1 MPKREEQ
8 SPVSTVAHC
17 TTAVKPESRA
27 RWRVRLR
34 EQLRQEEEEN
44 AAISPPPDGQ
54 PSRPR
59 RRADL
64 REKLKEYQARFPRN
78 NGLFEQKVQE
88 SVLERVRR
96 KFQEAIGARVTA
108 VLGRPDGARR
118 DRSDRTVVP
127 EFCTSCGSHRRSDFY
142 RDGFSKRTLQTRWG
156 RIPLRLPRVRCD
168 HADEC
173 GRECG
178 GTVTIAYPQFAPYQ
192 RRFVNVQ
199 EQILRLS
206 ALCLSLR
213 QIRTVLAM
221 DGTRLSIATL
231 CKEIGKVADL
241 SAAEFK
247 RRCEV
252 PPVVLLDGA
261 WSSLAVETG
270 EAFINDRGQK
280 RDRKEVE
287 RVPLLVAWGVWP
299 ETGEKALLGWVVGKE
314 EDCASWQRLLE
325 MLHGRGLHADKGL
338 RLFVSD
344 GSSGLE
350 AALAMVSFGRVAHQ
364 RCVFHKIRNVLDKVK
379 GEVVEGERK
388 AKRAARKE
396 RRDEVMVDLVPIWQ
410 AGSEAEAR
418 GRYAAFVAKWEA
430 REPEAVA
437 GLRNGFD
444 ATLVYLQVQAGA
456 RARGQEWDARHLRTT
471 SALERVNRNIRVKLR
486 AATVFQTEV
495 GLTANVYLALGA
507 RGRKGPEELQGWIRS
522 IALRAEALQR
532 AA

>member
-1 MPKREEQ
+1 M
-8 SPVSTVAHC
+8 STVAHS
-17 TTAVKPESRA
+17 TTEVKPESRA
-27 RWRVRLR
+27 RWRARLR
-34 EQLRQEEEEN
+34 EQLGQEEEEN
-44 AAISPPPDGQ
+44 AAISPPPEGQ
-54 PSRPR
+54 PSRPRQR

-64 REKLKEYQARFPRN
+64 REKLKAYQVRFPRN
-78 NGLFEQKVQE
+78 SVLFAEEVQE

-96 KFQEAIGARVTA
+96 KFQEAIEARVTA

-118 DRSDRTVVP
+118 DHSERTVVP
-127 EFCTSCGSHRRSDFY
+127 EFCTSCGTHWRSQFF
-142 RDGFSKRTLQTRWG
+142 RDGHWKRTLHTRWG
-156 RIPLRLPRVRCD
+156 SISLQMPRVRCD
-168 HADEC
+168 
-173 GRECG
+173 CG
-178 GTVTIAYPQFAPYQ
+178 GTVTIAHPQFAPYQ

-213 QIRTVLAM
+213 QIRMVLAM

-231 CKEIGKVADL
+231 CKEVGKVADL

-247 RRCEV
+247 RRGEV
-252 PPVVLLDGA
+252 PPVVLLDGV

-270 EAFINDRGQK
+270 EAFINGRGRK

-299 ETGEKALLGWVVGKE
+299 ESGEKALLGWVVGKE
-314 EDCASWQRLLE
+314 EDCASWQKLLE

-379 GEVVEGERK
+379 GEVIEGDRK
-388 AKRAARKE
+388 AKRAARKQ
-396 RRDEVMVDLVPIWQ
+396 RRDELLADLVPIWQ
-410 AGSEAEAR
+410 AESEAEAR
-418 GRYAAFVAKWEA
+418 RRYEAFVAKWEA

-437 GLRNGFD
+437 TLRNGFD
-444 ATLVYLQVQAGA
+444 ATLVYLRAQAGA
-456 RARGQEWDARHLRTT
+456 RTQGQEWDAKHLRTT

-486 AATVFQTEV
+486 AATVFQTEE

-507 RGRKGPEELQGWIRS
+507 RGRKEPGELQGWIQT

>member
-1 MPKREEQ
+1 MT
-8 SPVSTVAHC
+8 TVADP
-17 TTAVKPESRA
+17 TTEVKPQSRA
-27 RWRVRLR
+27 HWRDHLR
-34 EQLRQEEEEN
+34 RQLSEDEEVN
-44 AAISPPPDGQ
+44 AAVCPQAEGQ
-54 PSRPR
+54 RLAPRRR

-64 REKLKEYQARFPRN
+64 RKKLKEYQARFRRDCAQ
-78 NGLFEQKVQE
+78 FEEQVQE
-88 SVLERVRR
+88 SILIRVRR
-96 KFQEAIGARVTA
+96 KFQEAIDARVLA

-127 EFCTSCGSHRRSDFY
+127 EFCTSCGTHWRSHFF
-142 RDGFSKRTLQTRWG
+142 RDGHWKRTLQTRWG
-156 RIPLRLPRVRCD
+156 SISLQMPRLRCD
-168 HADEC
+168 
-173 GRECG
+173 CG

-213 QIRTVLAM
+213 QIRMVLAM
-221 DGTRLSIATL
+221 DGTRISIATL

-241 SAAEFK
+241 SGAEFK

-252 PPVVLLDGA
+252 PPVVLLDGV

-270 EAFINDRGQK
+270 EAFINDRGRK

-299 ETGEKALLGWVVGKE
+299 ESGEKALLGWVVGKE

-338 RLFVSD
+338 RLFISD

-364 RCVFHKIRNVLDKVK
+364 RCVFHKIRNVLDKVR
-379 GEVVEGERK
+379 GEAVEGDRK
-388 AKRAARKE
+388 VQREARKQ
-396 RRDEVMVDLVPIWQ
+396 RRDEVLVDLVPIWQ
-410 AGSEAEAR
+410 AESEAEAR
-418 GRYAAFVAKWEA
+418 RRYEAFVAKWEV

-437 GLRNGFD
+437 RLRNGFE
-444 ATLVYLQVQAGA
+444 ATLVYLQVKVGVQTE
-456 RARGQEWDARHLRTT
+456 GQEWDARHLRTT
-471 SALERVNRNIRVKLR
+471 SALERVNRSIRVKLR
-486 AATVFQTEV
+486 AATVFQTEA
-495 GLTANVYLALGA
+495 GLTANVYLTLGV
-507 RGRKGPEELQGWIRS
+507 RGRREPMELQGWIHS
-522 IALRAEALQR
+522 IALRAEALQH